1 MGKLIKMGFDFYGN
15 RKKLVDSPVA
25 VGIFIS
31 FLGERKTWLCS
42 AARNYEIGSEGM
54 LFDFIWELR
63 FKQYCWSSCALWDI

>member
-31 FLGERKTWLCS
+31 FLGERKTWL
-42 AARNYEIGSEGM
+42 AARLEIMKLGVKGM
-54 LFDFIWELR
+54 LFDFIWEFR